1 MIYLACRECNTH
13 PNGFVRSSAGLITPG
28 MCTIVM
34 SFCLF
39 QSWIA
44 KNGISM
50 CLDRPVGFD
59 AFTIS
64 IAEALS
70 SYIGVGSVCGR
81 FNSDNTDRINL
92 AVLAAVRAAISS
104 ASVELSAVIL

>member
-13 PNGFVRSSAGLITPG
+13 PNGFVRSIAGLITPG
-28 MCTIVM
+28 MCTILM
-34 SFCLF
+34 SFCCF

-44 KNGISM
+44 KNRISM
-50 CLDRPVGFD
+50 CLDQPVGFE

-70 SYIGVGSVCGR
+70 SYIGVGSV
-81 FNSDNTDRINL
+81 
-92 AVLAAVRAAISS
+92 
-104 ASVELSAVIL
+104 